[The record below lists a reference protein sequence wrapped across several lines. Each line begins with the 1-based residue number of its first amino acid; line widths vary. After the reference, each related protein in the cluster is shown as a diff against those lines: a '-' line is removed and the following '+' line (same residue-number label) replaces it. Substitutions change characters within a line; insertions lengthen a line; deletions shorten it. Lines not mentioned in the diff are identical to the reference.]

1 MGKQELQEGLE
12 VIESTNLR
20 YFSKEM
26 TAEFFALKGMFLA
39 QVGRS
44 EEANKAFSEAV
55 QMHDTLVKAWALWG
69 DYLDCLF
76 VKERTISLGI
86 YALICYLH
94 ACRSN
99 HETKCR
105 KYLARSL
112 WLLTYDD
119 EKGNLA
125 ETLEKYC
132 VGVHPAHWLPWIPQ
146 LLTCLVRSKGQ
157 HVLNLIFSIGRVYP
171 QAVYFPIRTLYLTLK
186 IEQREKYKLG
196 LAQGGKASTSG
207 SSASKAQSLKIA
219 APKKTTTTATT
230 AETTQSATTTTIV
243 STTSNT
249 TVKTATESTTATT
262 ATKTNEVPNPVA
274 LASKV
279 SIIRRYVILKI

>member
-69 DYLDCLF
+69 DYLDNLF
-76 VKERTISLGI
+76 VKDRTITLGI

-119 EKGNLA
+119 EKGSLS

-146 LLTCLVRSKGQ
+146 LLTCLVRSEGQ

-196 LAQGGKASTSG
+196 LAQSGKTMTGSTS
-207 SSASKAQSLKIA
+207 SSKMTADALK
-219 APKKTTTTATT
+219 KNTTTTSTI
-230 AETTQSATTTTIV
+230 TTTTSSAV
-243 STTSNT
+243 VMTTTPNATSTTVAT
-249 TVKTATESTTATT
+249 TSTT
-262 ATKTNEVPNPVA
+262 TKTGTAAVA
-274 LASKV
+274 TSIPTPSLLASKV
-279 SIIRRYVILKI
+279 FFAV